1 MDFNHIAVVTIRD
14 AFLDDE
20 TNVLTQLSDAIGYEI
35 KTLRSVV
42 ISDDID
48 ESGTRNKRETGTSTA
63 SLQLYVYGINE
74 KEPVPVD
81 QLSA

>member
-1 MDFNHIAVVTIRD
+1 MNHIAVVTIRN

-20 TNVLTQLSDAIGYEI
+20 TTILARLSDAVGYEV

-48 ESGTRNKRETGTSTA
+48 EDITRNKRETGTPTA

-74 KEPVPVD
+74 REPVAVER
-81 QLSA
+81 LIT

>member
-1 MDFNHIAVVTIRD
+1 MVTVRD

-20 TNVLTQLSDAIGYEI
+20 TNVLARLSDAVGYEV

-48 ESGTRNKRETGTSTA
+48 EDVTRKKRGTNTTGA
-63 SLQLYVYGINE
+63 LLQLYVYGLIE
-74 KEPVPVD
+74 REPVTVD
-81 QLSA
+81 RLKR